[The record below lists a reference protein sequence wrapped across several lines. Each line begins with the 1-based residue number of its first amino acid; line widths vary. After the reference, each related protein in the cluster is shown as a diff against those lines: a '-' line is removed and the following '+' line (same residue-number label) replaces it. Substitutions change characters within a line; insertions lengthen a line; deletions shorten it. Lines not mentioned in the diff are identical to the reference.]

1 MKIKQLSLIFSLIS
15 VFSSSLVLSS
25 AFEKECMPEFSS
37 LEELQAYY
45 EKTKEIVADIKNYE
59 NIDLKTAIAS
69 KNLTLAEIRLGFID
83 LKFEPANNKCFAHR
97 VSFGLLNT
105 QEDCI
110 KSKELYEKYNKAL
123 DEYYLAQNDYSY
135 AQEQFR
141 KTMNQKLSKIN
152 LCIKQR
158 RYDAL

>member
-15 VFSSSLVLSS
+15 VFSSSLILSS

-45 EKTKEIVADIKNYE
+45 EKTKEIVAEVENYKNV
-59 NIDLKTAIAS
+59 DPKTATAN
-69 KNLTLAEIRLGFID
+69 KNLVLAGDSLD
-83 LKFEPANNKCFAHR
+83 LIGQELEHAQNKCFAHR

-110 KSKELYEKYNKAL
+110 KSRELYEEYNKAL